1 MKRNLVQS
9 SVSVAISGSHRLCME
24 SMVTSLDR
32 QHHVS
37 KKQNDN
43 FWRVFCL
50 YGECLS
56 LVVGLI
62 DLRLKQK
69 IEPTTTWYFESLKCV
84 IFPMPKHDS
93 YAQNSSRVCTSITI
107 TFPTVNAPF

>member
-24 SMVTSLDR
+24 SMVTSPDR

-43 FWRVFCL
+43 FWRVFPVWRV
-50 YGECLS
+50 
-56 LVVGLI
+56 LVFSPGI
-62 DLRLKQK
+62 D
-69 IEPTTTWYFESLKCV
+69 
-84 IFPMPKHDS
+84 
-93 YAQNSSRVCTSITI
+93 
-107 TFPTVNAPF
+107 